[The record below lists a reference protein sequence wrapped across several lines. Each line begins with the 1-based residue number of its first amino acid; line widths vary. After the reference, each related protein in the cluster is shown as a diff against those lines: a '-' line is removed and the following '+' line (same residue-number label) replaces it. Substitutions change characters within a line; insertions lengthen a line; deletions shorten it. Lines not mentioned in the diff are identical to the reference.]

1 MKKIILSFVMSIA
14 IVGSALAGGEKVT
27 GDFSVLKGQQVNVVY
42 DYSQIDIAG
51 KWNDATYPEKNPEW
65 EKIKVEAYDASVQNI
80 LMEIPNSGMT
90 VGHFPDA
97 PYTLRVVVLRVKNE
111 GRTFADVILTD
122 KEGKELGSIT
132 GFDEKGG
139 GGMNSYMPFST
150 NYKRGIGKVA
160 HRLSSLL
167 KKIF

>member
-1 MKKIILSFVMSIA
+1 MKKIILSLVMAIA
-14 IVGSALAGGEKVT
+14 VVGSALAGGEKIT

-65 EKIKVEAYDASVQNI
+65 ESIKVEAYDNSVQNI
-80 LMEIPNSGMT
+80 LMEIPKSGMT
-90 VGHFPDA
+90 VGKFPDA
-97 PYTLRVVVLRVKNE
+97 PYTLRFVIHRVKSE

-122 KEGKELGSIT
+122 KDGKELGSIT

-139 GGMNSYMPFST
+139 GGMNGYMPFSV

-160 HRLSSLL
+160 HRLSTLL
-167 KKIF
+167 KKFF